1 MSKTPC
7 KKSDLT
13 AFINAYA
20 VALGTDNKILM
31 GLSGD
36 ALNKLLDTLTFH
48 EDLEAAR
55 ASAAQAPTPKR
66 QSAKVKQEDDGTF

>member
-7 KKSDLT
+7 KRSDLT
-13 AFINAYA
+13 AFISAYS
-20 VALGTDNKILM
+20 VAITTENKILM
-31 GLSGD
+31 GLAGD
-36 ALNKLLDTLTFH
+36 ALNKLLDTLSFY

-55 ASAAQAPTPKR
+55 ASTAQTPTPKR